1 LDLAIG
7 DFDLNETLIFACGLM
22 LGVCT
27 AVFGEW
33 GWRQAVWRLLMPL
46 AFALSAYAV
55 TTLWGPPYLG
65 LIVLFIS
72 VAAGAGYLVGM
83 LVVAGIR
90 CAVSRS

>member
-1 LDLAIG
+1 MSKPMG

-22 LGVCT
+22 LGIGT
-27 AVFGEW
+27 ATLGKW

-46 AFALSAYAV
+46 AFAVTAYAA

-65 LIVLFIS
+65 LIVLFVS
-72 VAAGAGYLVGM
+72 VAAGAGYLVGL

-90 CAVSRS
+90 RVVSRS